1 MKRYI
6 SPVIAI
12 HSLSM
17 QQTLLT
23 LSTQV
28 EGTVHDA
35 PKWDESLTD
44 DEAGVKANNYSVWDD
59 DWSE

>member
-1 MKRYI
+1 MKRYL

-12 HSLSM
+12 HPLSM

-44 DEAGVKANNYSVWDD
+44 DEAL
-59 DWSE
+59 